1 MPMAMG
7 RPLYLKPA
15 IFGQT
20 RILIA
25 VAAAAAAGAALS
37 AGPLAGS
44 VSRRL
49 GPPHIE

>member
-1 MPMAMG
+1 MAMG

-25 VAAAAAAGAALS
+25 VAAAAGAALS

-44 VSRRL
+44 VADVTAAWAAT
-49 GPPHIE
+49 H